1 LTAAKHLRSLDRV
14 LSQGEREL
22 EQDNLEYDD
31 RAADAELGV
40 LDRLAGADQ
49 KRKDSLY
56 RKRSVR
62 EKTRRTGGVRPESPF
77 FDE

>member
-1 LTAAKHLRSLDRV
+1 MTAARHLRSLDRV
-14 LSQGEREL
+14 LSQHEREL
-22 EQDNLEYDD
+22 GEDNLEYDD

-62 EKTRRTGGVRPESPF
+62 
-77 FDE
+77 